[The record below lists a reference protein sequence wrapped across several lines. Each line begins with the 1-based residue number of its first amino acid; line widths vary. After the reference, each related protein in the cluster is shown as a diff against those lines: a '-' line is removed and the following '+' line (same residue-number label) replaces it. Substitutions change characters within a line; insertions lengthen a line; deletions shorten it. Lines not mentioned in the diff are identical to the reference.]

1 MNDEKIIIRPLQS
14 FEDMGRAE
22 ALQLLVWPGSE
33 MEIVPSHLLLAIAHH
48 GGVVLGAFDRDLLVG
63 IVMGFLGTDTM
74 SPGRVAMARLKHCSH
89 ILGVHP
95 DYRNRGVG
103 YRLKLAQRERVMRD
117 GVRLITW
124 TYDPLLSVNAHLNI
138 RQLATICRVYLRDV
152 YGELRDELNAGI
164 STDRF
169 QVEWWL
175 TSSRVDSRVD
185 SQRPPLD
192 LANYLSA
199 GATKL
204 NPCVLNEQDLLI
216 PAEKWFTPDGNL
228 QLVEIPSDYLHL
240 KKLDIELARAWRQH
254 TREIFEYVFAEGFI
268 ITDYVYLKGETF
280 PRSYYVLSHGESR
293 LG

>member
-1 MNDEKIIIRPLQS
+1 MNDDSIKIRPLQTV
-14 FEDMGRAE
+14 EDMDRAE
-22 ALQLLVWPGSE
+22 ELQQLVWPGSD

-63 IVMGFLGTDTM
+63 IVMGFLGTDSM

-95 DYRNRGVG
+95 DYRNRGLG
-103 YRLKLAQRERVMRD
+103 YQLKLAQRERVMRD

-152 YGELRDELNAGI
+152 YGKLRDELNAGI

-175 TSSRVDSRVD
+175 TSSRVDSRID
-185 SQRPPLD
+185 NQRPPLD

-199 GATKL
+199 GALKL
-204 NPCVLNEQDLLI
+204 NPSTLNEHDLLV
-216 PAEKWFTPDGNL
+216 PTDRWFPPDGNL
-228 QLVEIPSDYLHL
+228 LLVEIPPDYLL
-240 KKLDIELARAWRQH
+240 MKKQDIELARVWRQH
-254 TREIFEYVFAEGFI
+254 IREIFEHVFNEGYMV
-268 ITDYVYLKGETF
+268 TDFVYLKGEKI